1 MPLIPPRVI
10 RSARWLLRTSTFRF
24 VLTYMALF
32 GGSVLLLLTFLYW
45 ATAGY
50 LMVQT
55 DITIEAEVRGLAE
68 QYATLGLP
76 GLIRTIQKRV
86 IDNDPVSG
94 LYLLT
99 TANSQYLAGNLDDW
113 PSEITQTEGGW
124 VDFEMPGKPERKL
137 KSYRARARLFILQ
150 GRLYLLVGRDIKE
163 LEITKNLIL
172 RALTWGLAV
181 TLWLA
186 LFGGITF
193 SASLARRLE
202 NINRTSRRIMR
213 GELGRRMPV
222 LGTGDDF
229 DQLADNLNA
238 MLDQI
243 EYLMAGI
250 RHVTD
255 NIAHDLKTPLT
266 RLRNRLEQLLAEMPD
281 SVTCRTEIADA
292 IAEADQLLMTFNALL
307 RITRIESGGESQQT
321 TPVDLLAVAQDA
333 HELYEALAE
342 DKAQHLGLSIPPH
355 TALRV
360 AGDRDLLF
368 QAVANLLDNAIKY
381 TPAAGVI
388 ELAVIHTPES
398 VILRVTD
405 NGPGIPASQRDQVLQ
420 RFYRLESSRST
431 PGNGLGLSLVAAVA
445 KYHQARLVLAEA
457 PSGTGLQVSLHF
469 PRVKELLAAE

>member
-32 GGSVLLLLTFLYW
+32 GGSVLLLLVFLYW

-55 DITIEAEVRGLAE
+55 DLTIEAEARGLIE
-68 QYATLGLP
+68 QYATRSLLGLVQ
-76 GLIRTIQKRV
+76 TIQKRV
-86 IDNDPVSG
+86 LDDEPVSG

-99 TANSQYLAGNLDDW
+99 TPNYQHLAGNLSNW
-113 PSEITQTEGGW
+113 PPEITVTENGW
-124 VDFEMPGKPERKL
+124 VDFEVQEQMGRKL
-137 KSYRARARLFILQ
+137 KTYRARARFFILP
-150 GRLYLLVGRDIKE
+150 GRMYLLVGRDIKE
-163 LEITKNLIL
+163 LKNTQNLIL

-193 SASLARRLE
+193 SASMARRLE

-243 EYLMAGI
+243 AYLMAGI

-266 RLRNRLEQLLAEMPD
+266 RLRNRLEQLLVEMPD
-281 SVTCRTEIADA
+281 STAGRTELADA

-342 DKAQHLGLSIPPH
+342 DKAQRLGLSIPPH